1 MTDDWVLKST
11 EQVFIRVTL
20 NNSVNYHVME
30 KCDVRTIKHWV
41 RNDKFIIL
49 ITKFGQFC
57 TKLTNYDYSPTNVI
71 INQYIRLF
79 GCYVIA
85 LRSDLL
91 AWFTIVNLQ
100 YAFQFCFSLKNALS
114 CSQLHRRYLSTLF
127 SLLIIKD

>member
-1 MTDDWVLKST
+1 MAYDWVLKWT
-11 EQVFIRVTL
+11 EQVFIRVTS

-30 KCDVRTIKHWV
+30 KCDVRTIRTIKDWV
-41 RNDKFIIL
+41 RNDKFILL

-57 TKLTNYDYSPTNVI
+57 TKLTNYDFYPTNFI

-79 GCYVIA
+79 GCYMIA

-100 YAFQFCFSLKNALS
+100 NAFQFFSLKIHYHVVS
-114 CSQLHRRYLSTLF
+114 YFVVTFPHCSVY
-127 SLLIIKD
+127 